1 MKRIFTVGDP
11 LRPIRATFRAPFRAT
26 LALFLLLASTQAAQA
41 AEGPW
46 AEREMAQARL
56 IAATDAVGAQE
67 SLAFGLQIALEPGW
81 KTYWRSPGDAGVPPT
96 LDWSQSTNVAAVDFA
111 WPAPIRFTL
120 FGLDTFGYEEE
131 VVFPLTVTPERPGEP
146 VVLDALVTYMVCEEV
161 CIPLEERLTLAL
173 PAGPAQ
179 PGAAAYPIESFRARV
194 PGDGGAAGLSL
205 GEASLSGTLDRPV
218 LELTAIS
225 RIAFTA
231 PDLIVEGPAG
241 YFFRKPAVTLS
252 DDGKQATLR
261 LEANLGPQVNQ
272 PLEGAPLT
280 LTLVE
285 GHRALEATL
294 VPGGAL
300 AAGGDGL
307 DLPVALAPSDLP
319 TLAAMLGLALLGGL
333 ILNLMPCVLPVL
345 SLKLL
350 SVVGQGGRAR
360 GEIRRSFLAS
370 AAGILVSFLLL
381 ASGLI
386 ALKAGGAAIGW
397 GVQFQSPLFLGLM
410 AAVVTLFAANLFG
423 FFEVPLP
430 GAVSGLAG
438 GGGGH
443 HGLKAHF
450 LTGFLATLLATPCSA
465 PFLGTAV
472 GFALAKDWPEILA
485 IFVALGLGLALP
497 YLLVALFPGLAQRLP
512 RPGRWMAWLR
522 RVLGLALLGTAAW
535 LVSVLWQQ
543 VGVGAA
549 LAVAA
554 LLLLGFAL
562 LALRRRAAAARPLLA
577 AAAALSLLA
586 AVALALAWP
595 ARPGTATL
603 AAGWEP
609 FEAAAIPGMVA
620 EGNTVFVDVTAEW
633 CVTCIANKRLVLDT
647 AEVAAALDG
656 EGVVAMQADWTRP
669 DPAISDFLQR
679 YGRYG
684 IPFNIVFGPGA
695 PQGLPLPELLSREAV
710 LEALAE
716 AGRRG
721 PAALSAR

>member
-1 MKRIFTVGDP
+1 MSRIFTEGARV
-11 LRPIRATFRAPFRAT
+11 RPIRLSLRQAL
-26 LALFLLLASTQAAQA
+26 LAFLLLLVSPATQAAESA
-41 AEGPW
+41 W
-46 AEREMAQARL
+46 AEQEMARARL
-56 IAATDAVGAQE
+56 ISATDAVGQQQA
-67 SLAFGLQIALEPGW
+67 LAFGLQIELGADW

-96 LDWSQSTNVAAVDFA
+96 LDWSRSTNVAAVDFH

-120 FGLDTFGYEEE
+120 FGLDTFGYEEQ
-131 VVFPLTVTPERPGEP
+131 VVFPLTVTPERVGEP
-146 VVLDALVTYMVCEEV
+146 VMLDALVTYMVCEEV
-161 CIPLEERLTLAL
+161 CIPLEERLALTL

-179 PGAAAYPIESFRARV
+179 PGASAYPIESFRARV
-194 PGDGGAAGLSL
+194 PGDGSAVGLAL
-205 GEASLSGTLDRPV
+205 GEARLSGTLDRPV
-218 LELTAIS
+218 LELSADS
-225 RIAFTA
+225 RIAFA
-231 PDLIVEGPAG
+231 DPDLIVEGPAG
-241 YFFRKPAVTLS
+241 YFFRQPTVTLS
-252 DDGKQATLR
+252 ADGKRVDLR

-285 GHRALEATL
+285 GRRALEATL
-294 VPGGAL
+294 VPGGSL
-300 AAGGDGL
+300 AAAGDGF

-360 GEIRRSFLAS
+360 GEIRLSFLAS

-381 ASGLI
+381 AGGLI

-430 GAVSGLAG
+430 GAVSGLGAG
-438 GGGGH
+438 GRH
-443 HGLKAHF
+443 HSLKAHF
-450 LTGFLATLLATPCSA
+450 FTGFLATLLATPCSA

-472 GFALAKDWPEILA
+472 GFALAKSWPEILA
-485 IFVALGLGLALP
+485 IFTALGLGLALP
-497 YLLVALFPGLAQRLP
+497 YLLVAFFPGLAQRLP
-512 RPGRWMAWLR
+512 RPGRWMTWLR
-522 RVLGLALLGTAAW
+522 RLLGLALLGTAAW

-549 LAVAA
+549 VAVAV
-554 LLLLGFAL
+554 LLLLAFAM
-562 LALRRRAAAARPLLA
+562 LALRRRASGGRPLLA
-577 AAAALSLLA
+577 GGAALSLVA

-595 ARPGTATL
+595 ARPGTAAL
-603 AAGWEP
+603 PAGWER
-609 FEAAAIPGMVA
+609 FEAAAIPGLVA
-620 EGNTVFVDVTAEW
+620 EGKTVFVDVTAEW

-647 AEVAAALDG
+647 ETVAAALDAR
-656 EGVVAMQADWTRP
+656 GVVAMQADWTRP

-710 LEALAE
+710 LEALAA
-716 AGRRG
+716 AGRRA
-721 PAALSAR
+721 PAALSAN